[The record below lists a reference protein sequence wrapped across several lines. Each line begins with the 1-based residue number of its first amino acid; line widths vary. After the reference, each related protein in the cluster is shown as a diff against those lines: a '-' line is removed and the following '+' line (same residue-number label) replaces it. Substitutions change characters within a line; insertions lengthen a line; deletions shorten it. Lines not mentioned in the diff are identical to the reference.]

1 MSAEKNNVA
10 LKDKKKTSRKG
21 KTFFFYACRKPV
33 FLVIAALVAMISV
46 ICTVESGLG
55 DIAAMLTGTAVFL
68 LFLAVFKTRNEPKG
82 LSVNFLAFI
91 WSLFIFWI
99 VQIAVSASV
108 QRIFWSDLEG
118 ELARNVWFGISS
130 GIVRIIFNILLI
142 YSFIMLISSIFRTMK
157 VGIISVLV
165 VSLTLGV
172 ANNFVVQTRG
182 REMSFLD
189 IKSIGTALSVVGDY
203 SFELEVE
210 TLTAIIIAVACIVHI
225 VRSDYPKF
233 KGFKKPSKYFL
244 TSVAAF
250 AVCVAT
256 VFGGVSLGYSSKNY
270 RTQGTEYNGYYL
282 NFIYSIKNSKVKAP
296 GTYSPGAIM
305 NAISKNDFSSL
316 GISPETNV
324 IVIMNESFSDLKGV
338 CDSSQA
344 PSKLVTDT
352 ELLPYWNS
360 LENGVFTDENGKTQ
374 TVIKGN
380 ALSSVYG
387 GNTANSEFEFL
398 MGTSMAFLPKDT
410 VVYNGK
416 INQNNAYSVV
426 NFFNDA
432 GYKTI
437 AVHPEYAEN
446 WSRNVIYKHFG
457 FDETYFWDKFE
468 GTVTE
473 EDLYRGHVSDAAV
486 YKKIIELY
494 ENREENE
501 KFFTFA
507 ITMMNH
513 GGYDHSSF
521 EDTVHVQGDEQG
533 EANEYLSSMNEAD
546 ASIHILL
553 DYFKEAEQD
562 TLIVFFGDHQPTM
575 PDAFLEKYMG
585 ITSNSTVEEMQKMY
599 TVPYMF
605 WSNYE
610 MESDINEN
618 VSSINYLSTEML
630 TLSGVNKS
638 KFFDTLD
645 DIKKVI
651 PAMNFFGWYDTDGD
665 FHSFTDKNDTDITE
679 KEKEALEL
687 YEHLAYNL
695 MFDESNKMVNLFD
708 TPTSIQTTMIV
719 HSVGLFHDFR
729 KAPKIFGVA

>member
-1 MSAEKNNVA
+1 MSAEKNSAA
-10 LKDKKKTSRKG
+10 LKDKKKTSK
-21 KTFFFYACRKPV
+21 KEKAFFFYAGRKPL
-33 FLVIAALVAMISV
+33 FLVIAVALAMISV
-46 ICTVESGLG
+46 VYTIEAGLE
-55 DIAAMLTGTAVFL
+55 DISAALTGTAVFL
-68 LFLAVFKTRNEPKG
+68 LFFAVFKTRKELKG
-82 LSVNFLAFI
+82 LSVNTLAFV
-91 WSLFIFWI
+91 WSLLIFWL

-108 QRIFWSDLEG
+108 SRIFLSDLQG
-118 ELARNVWFGISS
+118 ELVKNIWL
-130 GIVRIIFNILLI
+130 GIVSGVVRIVFNILI
-142 YSFIMLISSIFRTMK
+142 IFSFIMLISSIFRTMK
-157 VGIISVLV
+157 VGIVTVLV
-165 VSLTLGV
+165 FSLIFGV
-172 ANNFVVQTRG
+172 ANNFVVQARG
-182 REMSFLD
+182 REISFLD
-189 IKSIGTALSVVGDY
+189 IKSIGTAVSVVGDY

-210 TLTAIIIAVACIVHI
+210 TLTAIILALACIVHVI
-225 VRSDYPKF
+225 TSDYPRF
-233 KGFKKPSKYFL
+233 KGFKKSSKYFL
-244 TSVAAF
+244 TSVISLV
-250 AVCVAT
+250 VCVAT
-256 VFGGVSLGYSSKNY
+256 VFGGVSLGYASKNY

-282 NFIYSIKNSKVKAP
+282 NFIYSIKNSRVKAP
-296 GTYSPGAIM
+296 VTYSPGAIM
-305 NAISKNDFSSL
+305 NAVSKNDFSSL
-316 GISPETNV
+316 GVSPETNV
-324 IVIMNESFSDLKGV
+324 IVIMNESFSDLKNV
-338 CDSSQA
+338 CDSSETEI
-344 PSKLVTDT
+344 KLVTDA

-360 LENGVFTDENGKTQ
+360 LENGTSTDENGKTQ
-374 TVIKGN
+374 TVVKGN

-416 INQNNAYSVV
+416 INQSNSYSIV

-468 GTVTE
+468 SDVTD
-473 EDLYRGHVSDAAV
+473 EDMYRGHVSDATV

-513 GGYDHSSF
+513 GGYVTEDF
-521 EDTVHVQGDEQG
+521 KDTVNVIGDDQG
-533 EANEYLSSMNEAD
+533 EANEYLSSANEAD

-553 DYFKEAEQD
+553 DYFKEVEED

-575 PDAFLEKYMG
+575 TDNFLEKYMG
-585 ITSNSTVEEMQKMY
+585 ITSDSTVEEMQRMY

-605 WSNYE
+605 WSNFE

-630 TLSGVNKS
+630 TLSGVSKS
-638 KFFDTLD
+638 KYFDTLD
-645 DIKKVI
+645 DIKKTI
-651 PAMNFFGWYDTDGD
+651 PAMNFFGWYDIDGN
-665 FHSFTDKNDTDITE
+665 FHSFSDKSDKDITE

-695 MFDESNKMVNLFD
+695 MFDDDNKMVNLFD
-708 TPTSIQTTMIV
+708 TPTTMQTTMIV